1 MIGDIAMP
9 LECIRVLKIEGFYE
23 FRRSTA
29 VRATLWF
36 HSGGV
41 HRFMSD
47 QSMLSGAGPL
57 TRESL
62 PITGQ
67 VWLNGE
73 LMPIEEASVSIL
85 DHGLLYGD
93 GCFEGI
99 RVYDGRIFKLRT
111 HLERMHQSAELLHLE
126 PPYSLDEIEQAIR
139 ETVAANDITCGYIR
153 LVYTRGIG
161 TLGLNP
167 FTCNTP
173 QAFIIAA
180 TISLYPESMYVEG
193 MPIIVASRPRVPI
206 ACLDPRIKSLNYLN
220 NILAKVEAIREG
232 VLEALMI
239 NCGGEVSECT
249 GDNIFIIKDGRIATP
264 HTAAGILHGITRQ
277 FVIDEVAPALGYE
290 VEERRIELDEVLA
303 ADEMFLT
310 GTAAEIIGVSRVGET
325 AIGSGQVGPETTR
338 LNEEFRRR
346 VHHDAPED

>member
-1 MIGDIAMP
+1 
-9 LECIRVLKIEGFYE
+9 
-23 FRRSTA
+23 
-29 VRATLWF
+29 
-36 HSGGV
+36 
-41 HRFMSD
+41 MSD

-57 TRESL
+57 TSESL

-111 HLERMHQSAELLHLE
+111 HLKRMHQSAALLHLD
-126 PPYSLDEIEQAIR
+126 PPYSLDEIERAVR
-139 ETVAANDITCGYIR
+139 ETVAANDITDGYIR
-153 LVYTRGIG
+153 LVYTRGVG

-167 FTCNTP
+167 FTCGTP

-193 MPIIVASRPRVPI
+193 MPIIVASRPRIPI

-239 NCGGEVSECT
+239 NCDGEVAECT
-249 GDNIFIIKDGRIATP
+249 GDNIFLIKDGRITTP
-264 HTAAGILHGITRQ
+264 HTDAGILHGVTRQ

-290 VEERRIELDEVLA
+290 VEQRRVALDEVLA

-325 AIGSGQVGPETTR
+325 VIGTGRVGPETAR
-338 LNEEFRRR
+338 LNDEFRRR
-346 VHHDAPED
+346 VHQDAPED